1 MPVEGADGGVDLGLA
16 ELIEVAEEFEDVGPA
31 APGEGERGAVVL
43 EVLAEGVPVAPL
55 LVLVAAAGSR
65 R

>member
-1 MPVEGADGGVDLGLA
+1 MAVERADGGVDLGLA
-16 ELIEVAEEFEDVGPA
+16 ELVEVAEEFEDVGPA
-31 APGEGERGAVVL
+31 APGERERGAVVL